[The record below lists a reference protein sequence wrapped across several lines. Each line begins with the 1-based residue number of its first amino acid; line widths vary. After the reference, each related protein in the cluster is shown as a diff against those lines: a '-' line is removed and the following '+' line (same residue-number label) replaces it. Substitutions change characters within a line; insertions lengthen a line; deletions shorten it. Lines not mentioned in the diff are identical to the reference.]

1 MASVWRV
8 VDEVTGDELAL
19 KHADGGR
26 GKARDGD
33 RIDVRFRR
41 EFHTL
46 ASLRH
51 PRIVRVLDFGIDP
64 AGPYYT
70 MDLLGGRDLKDA
82 GRLSWRAAV
91 VVLRDVAAAL
101 ATLHARGLVHRDIA
115 PRNVRLLDDG
125 HAVLFDFGL
134 LASVGSSGDVAGT
147 ATAVAPETVRGQ
159 PVDGRADL
167 FGLGSLAYWLLTGE
181 HAFPARTFGELES
194 LWHTPPPPV
203 SVTLANET
211 TSDPLPHALDV
222 LVASLLAI
230 DPLARPGSAAE
241 VIDRL
246 AQLLDL
252 PGDDVEVARGFLAST
267 AMVGR
272 EREVALLRGCIA
284 EVAAGTGH
292 CVVIE
297 ADSGT
302 GKSRLLREVA
312 LHSQL
317 AGLRVV
323 EASGDFGRTPWGV
336 MQHLV
341 ERALALVPAST
352 LALDETDALALVR
365 LFPAVADALAA
376 ATSGLRS
383 LQGRARNDAT
393 ITEPAEQRLRTQSG
407 LVRLWRALG
416 QTTGFAILVD
426 DLQRCDEASAAVLA
440 ALARG
445 NHEIPLLVA
454 ATLRTG
460 ETPRA
465 EVAVDAIAA
474 TDLRLRLLGLGKGDI
489 ETLVT
494 TTFGAV
500 PHTVRLASWLHAH
513 SGGSPM
519 LCAEL
524 LRQLCTDG
532 TVRLVD
538 GAWMLPAEY
547 DAIDLPRGL
556 AAAMDHRIGCLAP
569 SSRAL
574 AEILVIAGV
583 PLALRELLALA
594 APDLAEPEV
603 FAALDEL
610 IQQQIVVGDGDRH
623 SPHHDGFR
631 EAIRRQLSDDRACVL
646 HGRIGRWLQDV
657 PGTSDARIGWHLLAA
672 GDRRRGAE
680 LLARVGQRSFR
691 DQALVDCIAPLEA
704 ALTELVSDPRCA
716 RQCLEMQ
723 FMLVSAGWISDRKA
737 GLRHMHGAIDSLRR
751 HGGVALAE
759 RLGPWCGRHVALVLG
774 IVCTMIAW
782 VCSRP
787 SRRGPSPIAAL
798 ATFAVTI
805 GYACGLEYANHN
817 RAGLQ
822 RLIDSTKPL
831 AAFRGRL
838 LFATHLGLTAFPD
851 LMLGRLGDARS
862 KLERVLEIIANDRI
876 TPIGDFERR
885 YAEAGI
891 LSLIA
896 QIQIT
901 NLDAELPRTLARMRA
916 HQLRYYDL
924 VAGVTE
930 AAALRFRG
938 LETSARAIERALEPV
953 ALQLGSWST
962 DVQRVLFGHPPYGA
976 AGDVANLKIMV
987 DELER
992 LVAQGFGFTARLEMT
1007 RGDLCRARGE
1017 PTAALHH
1024 YAAALAAL
1032 DDDELLT
1039 RVWIGAGMAEAHLAL
1054 DQPDAALGHA
1064 ERVLAIASAPAS
1076 AQLSVQL
1083 RALTVI
1089 ALAHAGLG
1097 RIEQAERAAS
1107 RATSAAQQAGSPM
1120 ELGMAH
1126 AARAKIARIADDSA
1140 AFHLHA
1146 ELAAK
1151 QLRACGSGPL
1161 AALAERVLDTGS
1173 NASTSG
1179 RRRVAAE
1186 VSDSVTSLSQLVTS
1200 ANDGGDR

>member
-1 MASVWRV
+1 MGSVWRV
-8 VDEVTGDELAL
+8 VDETRGDELAL

-26 GKARDGD
+26 GRTREGD
-33 RIDVRFRR
+33 RVDARFRR

-51 PRIVRVLDFGIDP
+51 PRIVRVIDFGIDP

-70 MDLLGGRDLKDA
+70 MELLGGRDLKDV
-82 GRLSWRAAV
+82 GRMSWRAAV

-101 ATLHARGLVHRDIA
+101 AMLHARGLVHRDIA
-115 PRNVRLLDDG
+115 SRNVRLLDDG

-134 LASVGSSGDVAGT
+134 LASVGSMGDIAGT

-167 FGLGSLAYWLLTGE
+167 FGLGTLAYWLLTGE
-181 HAFPARTFGELES
+181 HAFAARTFGELES
-194 LWHTPPPPV
+194 LWRTPPPPV
-203 SVTLANET
+203 STAIENPD
-211 TSDPLPHALDV
+211 DPLPAGLDALI
-222 LVASLLAI
+222 ASLLATE
-230 DPLARPGSAAE
+230 PLARPGSAAE

-246 AQLLDL
+246 AQLVDL
-252 PGDDVEVARGFLAST
+252 PTDDVEVARGFLAST
-267 AMVGR
+267 MMVGR
-272 EREVALLRGCIA
+272 EREVALVRGCIA
-284 EVAAGTGH
+284 EVASGLGH

-302 GKSRLLREVA
+302 GKTRLLREVA
-312 LHSQL
+312 LQAQL

-323 EASGDFGRTPWGV
+323 EATGDLGRTPWGV
-336 MQHLV
+336 MQQLV
-341 ERALALVPAST
+341 ERALAVVPASS
-352 LALDETDALALVR
+352 LALDEADALALVR
-365 LFPAVADALAA
+365 LFPPVADALAA
-376 ATSGLRS
+376 ATSGLRPQIAS
-383 LQGRARNDAT
+383 SRNDALV
-393 ITEPAEQRLRTQSG
+393 TEPAEQRLRTQSG
-407 LVRLWRALG
+407 LVRLWRALA
-416 QTTGFAILVD
+416 QTSAFAILVD
-426 DLQRCDEASAAVLA
+426 DLQRCDEASAAALA
-440 ALARG
+440 ALVRG
-445 NHEIPLLVA
+445 SDDMPLLVA
-454 ATLRTG
+454 ATLRSG
-460 ETPRA
+460 EVPRA
-465 EVAVDAIAA
+465 PTAVDAIAA
-474 TDLRLRLLGLGKGDI
+474 ADLRLRLSGLAPDDI
-489 ETLVT
+489 TTLVT
-494 TTFGAV
+494 STFGAV
-500 PHTVRLASWLHAH
+500 PHTARLAAWLHAH
-513 SGGSPM
+513 SSGSPM
-519 LCAEL
+519 FCAEL
-524 LRQLCTDG
+524 LRQLCSNG

-538 GAWMLPAEY
+538 GSWMLPAEY

-556 AAAMDHRIGCLAP
+556 AAAMDHRVAQLGP
-569 SSRAL
+569 SARAV
-574 AEILVIAGV
+574 AEILVIAGA
-583 PLALRELLALA
+583 PLLLRELLELA
-594 APDLAEPEV
+594 KDELGEPQV

-610 IQQQIVVGDGDRH
+610 IAQQIVVGTGDRLT
-623 SPHHDGFR
+623 PHHDGFR
-631 EAIRRQLSDDRACVL
+631 EAIRRQLDETRSQTL
-646 HGRIGRWLQDV
+646 HGRIGRWLVDV

-704 ALTELVSDPRCA
+704 ALAELADDPTCA
-716 RQCLEMQ
+716 KQCLEMR
-723 FMLVSAGWISDRKA
+723 FMLVSAGWISDRAA
-737 GLRHMHGAIDSLRR
+737 GLRHMDGAIASLRR

-759 RLGPWCGRHVALVLG
+759 RLGPWCGRHLALVLG
-774 IVCTMIAW
+774 IVLTMLGW
-782 VCSRP
+782 LFSRP

-851 LMLGRLGDARS
+851 LMLGRLGDARR
-862 KLERVLEIIANDRI
+862 KLEQVLDIIANDRI

-901 NLDAELPRTLARMRA
+901 NLDPELPRTLARMRA

-938 LETSARAIERALEPV
+938 LEASARAIERTLEPV

-976 AGDVANLKIMV
+976 AGDVASLKIMI

-992 LVAQGFGFTARLEMT
+992 LVAQGFGFAARLEMT

-1017 PTAALHH
+1017 PSVAIDHYTAAL
-1024 YAAALAAL
+1024 AGL

-1039 RVWIGAGMAEAHLAL
+1039 RVWIIAGLAQAHLAL
-1054 DQPDAALGHA
+1054 DQHDAALGHA
-1064 ERVLAIASAPAS
+1064 EHALAIASAPDS
-1076 AQLSVQL
+1076 LQLSVRL

-1097 RIEQAERAAS
+1097 RIDQAERAAS
-1107 RATSAAQQAGSPM
+1107 QAISAAEQAGSPM

-1126 AARAKIARIADDSA
+1126 AARAKIAKLAEDSA
-1140 AFHLHA
+1140 AYHLHA

-1161 AALAERVLDTGS
+1161 AALAERVLDVGS
-1173 NASTSG
+1173 TASTSG
-1179 RRRVAAE
+1179 RRRLLVE

-1200 ANDGGDR
+1200 AGDGGER